1 MIESDKGFINGKK
14 KKQNKLQRDTI
25 PPSCLIGKM

>member
-14 KKQNKLQRDTI
+14 KKAEQTTKRYNSSLMPDW
-25 PPSCLIGKM
+25 